1 MPNQSMQN
9 YLEDFSV
16 DGLDKLSPFL
26 QDAFSRIKYAFNSRL
41 NFKDCS
47 FTVDFAKEELAS
59 FVSSALKEEERV
71 WKYENDVIHHL
82 NNLSLTREEFNFRWQ
97 KERKIL
103 DRKVPDFV
111 LWYYR
116 YLRSKY
122 DVRVQYTLC
131 IGNRQG
137 VLFMKE
143 YTKEFD
149 GVTYTFTE
157 SDLNSH
163 PRMLLDK
170 LRKDISEAKNV
181 WVVDIRKRLIIRCNR
196 L

>member
-9 YLEDFSV
+9 YLEDFTV

-82 NNLSLTREEFNFRWQ
+82 NNLSLTREEFNSRLHEH
-97 KERKIL
+97 ERIL
-103 DRKVPDFV
+103 NRKVPDFV

-116 YLRSKY
+116 YLKSQY

-131 IGNRQG
+131 IGNR
-137 VLFMKE
+137 
-143 YTKEFD
+143 
-149 GVTYTFTE
+149 
-157 SDLNSH
+157 
-163 PRMLLDK
+163 
-170 LRKDISEAKNV
+170 
-181 WVVDIRKRLIIRCNR
+181 
-196 L
+196 